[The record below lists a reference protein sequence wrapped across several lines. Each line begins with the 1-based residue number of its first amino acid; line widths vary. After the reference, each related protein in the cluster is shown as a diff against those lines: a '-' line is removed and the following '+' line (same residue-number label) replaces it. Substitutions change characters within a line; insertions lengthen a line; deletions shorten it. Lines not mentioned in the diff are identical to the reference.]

1 MHSLPNIRVIKSRGL
16 RWAGHVAGMETAE
29 VRTGFGGG
37 GPEGKEQLGI
47 PRRRWKDNIRL
58 DFQVVEWGH
67 GLD

>member
-1 MHSLPNIRVIKSRGL
+1 MGRACCRYGDSRGAY
-16 RWAGHVAGMETAE
+16 RVW
-29 VRTGFGGG
+29 GG
-37 GPEGKEQLGI
+37 GPKGKGQLGI